1 MTEHR
6 DPLSFDFGLGFQS
19 FKERLVG
26 ERAERKEIG
35 ARALPFY
42 HAFLDDYLRCILPND
57 LILIGAETG
66 AGKTELARHI
76 AASNARAGK
85 RVFYFALEA
94 EHREIE
100 RRTKYAEIAQA
111 VIRGGVRVPGGINYI
126 DWYRGSLE
134 PYLHEIDVEV
144 DEILAEKYATL
155 HTYYRGS
162 KFGHEQLTRILL
174 AIQDQADLIVVDHL
188 HYIDIDDDNENRGFK
203 TLVKAMRDVAI
214 AIGRPI
220 LLVAH
225 LRKSDRTRKRIVP
238 DKEDFHGSSDIIKI
252 ATDCVL
258 LAPALCQPSRRHGV
272 ANTFFSIPK
281 AREAGATRY
290 VALSEFD
297 YRTKQYAAT
306 YTLGRETK
314 PGDWEALGTDEV
326 PGWAR
331 NHEPLSVPFD
341 AANAALRNA

>member
-1 MTEHR
+1 MTQ
-6 DPLSFDFGLGFQS
+6 DPLAFDFGIGFKG
-19 FKERLVG
+19 FVERLKG
-26 ERAERKEIG
+26 ERQERREIG

-111 VIRGGVRVPGGINYI
+111 VIRNHISVPGGISYI
-126 DWYRGSLE
+126 DWYRGALE
-134 PYLHEIDVEV
+134 PFLREIDVEV
-144 DEILAEKYATL
+144 DEILVEKYATL

-162 KFGHEQLTRILL
+162 KFGHEQLCKILL
-174 AIQDQADLIVVDHL
+174 AIQDQADLIVIDHL
-188 HYIDIDDDNENRGFK
+188 HYIDIEDDNENRGFK
-203 TLVKAMRDVAI
+203 TLIKATRDVAI

-252 ATDCVL
+252 ATDTIL
-258 LAPALCQPSRRHGV
+258 LAPALCQPSHRHGI
-272 ANTFFSIPK
+272 ANTFFAIPK

-290 VALSEFD
+290 VALSGFD
-297 YRTKQYAAT
+297 WRTKQYADG
-306 YTLGRETK
+306 YTLGVETK
-314 PGDWEALGTDEV
+314 PGEWQPIGTDDA
-326 PGWAR
+326 PSWAKR
-331 NHEPLSVPFD
+331 HEPLGVPF
-341 AANAALRNA
+341 L